1 MILCTKA
8 NVDVVLPL
16 PKAQRLDRNGSRVI
30 VVQSRAPIDSGGG
43 GGNEKM
49 MPV

>member
-30 VVQSRAPIDSGGG
+30 VVQSRAPIDRDGGG
-43 GGNEKM
+43 GDDAM
-49 MPV
+49 Y